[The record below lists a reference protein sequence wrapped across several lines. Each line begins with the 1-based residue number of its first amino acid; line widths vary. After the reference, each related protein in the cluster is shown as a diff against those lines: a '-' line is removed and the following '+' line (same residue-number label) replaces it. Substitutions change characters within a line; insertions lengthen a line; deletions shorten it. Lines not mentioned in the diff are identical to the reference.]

1 MVQVKIP
8 ENLCSV
14 FSEKG
19 FRPEEIALLERV
31 SENPA
36 LMLTS
41 SQVKTRTEEARLAR
55 EQQAKPRRK

>member
-1 MVQVKIP
+1 MVQVKLP
-8 ENLCSV
+8 ENLNSV

-31 SENPA
+31 SDNPA

-41 SQVKTRTEEARLAR
+41 SQVKTRTEAARLA
-55 EQQAKPRRK
+55 EKQQVKPRRK